1 MAVTIGGVIINP
13 NGETLVVAVNSAGGA
28 FPTTYTAAGGSSTN
42 ANPVTISAQTEFHFT
57 EPGTYAF
64 SVKRNG
70 VEIASDAGGTR
81 TFEIMAGQVTRW
93 SPGVLPGPSAEN
105 AAQEATWAH
114 LAGTETITG
123 NKTFSGVNVHGAFT
137 ITEAK
142 DVTLGTTT
150 GTKIG
155 TATTEKLGFYNAT
168 PVVQPAGTVD
178 VLASLVTLGLRAASS
193 NPPLNLG
200 SGALTAGAGTLASAA
215 VTGKVTAGLLSLGTP
230 ETVTLVSN
238 VATITKS
245 HVILDAEGAGT
256 TDQLDTLTLASAA
269 AGDVVL
275 LRVNATDTITVDD
288 ANINLGAATRAIAP
302 GGALLVY
309 YDGTEWTELVF
320 IAATDNV

>member
-1 MAVTIGGVIINP
+1 MAVTIGGVILNP
-13 NGETLVVAVNSAGGA
+13 NGETLVVDVTTNGQQ
-28 FPTTYTAAGGSSTN
+28 PTVYTAAGGSSTHSL
-42 ANPVTISAQTEFHFT
+42 PVTISTRTEFHVT
-57 EPGTYAF
+57 APQVLTF

-70 VEIASDAGGTR
+70 VEIAGTAAATR
-81 TFEIMAGQVTRW
+81 DFDIRPYTVTEF
-93 SPGVLPGPSAEN
+93 SPAVDPGPSAEN
-105 AAQEATWAH
+105 AAQDATRAH

-123 NKTFSGVNVHGAFT
+123 NKTFSGVNVHGAVTF
-137 ITEAK
+137 TEAK
-142 DVTLGTTT
+142 DITFGTTT
-150 GTKIG
+150 GSKIG

-200 SGALTAGAGTLASAA
+200 TGAVTAGSAA
-215 VTGKVTAGLLSLGTP
+215 VSGKVTAGVLSLGTP

-245 HVILDAEGAGT
+245 FVVLDAEGAGT
-256 TDQLDTLTLASAA
+256 TDQLDTLTM
-269 AGDVVL
+269 AGVVAGVVVL
-275 LRVNATDTITVDD
+275 LTVNATDTITVDD

-320 IAATDNV
+320 LAASDNV